1 MFMSLHKVAVVP
13 GGFKYDWIG
22 IQNYRDA
29 FLKDNV
35 FPIEMITYFQ
45 QMLLMV
51 PIIVIFALLISLLLN
66 QKFPGRFIYRALFF
80 LPVIFA
86 TGQVLSE
93 LFTQGAGDIPFLDQ
107 YNLEPLVKQY
117 VGGEMA
123 KMIMEVLGRVVLI
136 LWYSG
141 PLLYMITTMLKTVSD
156 LLDPSV
162 KWIPR
167 VVTWENLT
175 KAYEGLQYPEALRN
189 TAVIALTCSLV
200 IIIPLYVIFS
210 KLGLLNS
217 LFVFLVPAI
226 FGQGL
231 KGALFILIFRQ
242 FFKSQP
248 PSLEEA
254 AKLDGASVARLY
266 FRIMLP
272 LAQSA
277 CLVVFLF
284 SFIWYWNMYY
294 EPSMFLAK
302 GFTPLSIRLDNLEEV
317 LNPSLLSS
325 QESVNNPVTE
335 GTKMAAA
342 FLIIFPPML
351 IFMFLQRWFITGI
364 ERTGIVE

>member
-1 MFMSLHKVAVVP
+1 MNTEPWVQRAR
-13 GGFKYDWIG
+13 
-22 IQNYRDA
+22 NY
-29 FLKDNV
+29 
-35 FPIEMITYFQ
+35 
-45 QMLLMV
+45 
-51 PIIVIFALLISLLLN
+51 
-66 QKFPGRFIYRALFF
+66 
-80 LPVIFA
+80 A
-86 TGQVLSE
+86 TGFLWGRKAQKYKMVMLGRNLSDG
-93 LFTQGAGDIPFLDQ
+93 LL
-107 YNLEPLVKQY
+107 
-117 VGGEMA
+117 A
-123 KMIMEVLGRVVLI
+123 KMVIYVLLSIVAYLY
-136 LWYSG
+136 LQ
-141 PLLYMITTMLKTVSD
+141 PLLYMISTMLKTVSD

-167 VVTWENLT
+167 VVTWENLS
-175 KAYEGLQYPEALRN
+175 KAYKGLQYPEALRN
-189 TAVIALTCSLV
+189 TALIALSCSIVQVLICSMTGYALARLAVPFKGLITALVLLTFLIPPQV

-210 KLGLLNS
+210 KLGLLNT

-242 FFKSQP
+242 FFRAQP

-254 AKLDGASVARLY
+254 AKLDGASAARLY

-302 GFTPLSIRLDNLEEV
+302 GFTPLSIRLDQLEDV
-317 LNPSLLSS
+317 LNPSLLGTKDLVS
-325 QESVNNPVTE
+325 NPVTE
-335 GTKMAAA
+335 GTKMGAA
-342 FLIIFPPML
+342 FLIILPPL
-351 IFMFLQRWFITGI
+351 VIFMFLQRWFITGI

>member
-1 MFMSLHKVAVVP
+1 MKEELWFDRAK
-13 GGFKYDWIG
+13 
-22 IQNYRDA
+22 NYARDLLWRRESQR
-29 FLKDNV
+29 LKA
-35 FPIEMITYFQ
+35 
-45 QMLLMV
+45 LLMGRNLSDGLLAKL
-51 PIIVIFALLISLLLN
+51 IIYVLLSIVAYLYL
-66 QKFPGRFIYRALFF
+66 Q
-80 LPVIFA
+80 
-86 TGQVLSE
+86 
-93 LFTQGAGDIPFLDQ
+93 
-107 YNLEPLVKQY
+107 
-117 VGGEMA
+117 
-123 KMIMEVLGRVVLI
+123 
-136 LWYSG
+136 

-189 TAVIALTCSLV
+189 TAVIALTCSLVQVLVCSMTGYALARLAIPFKGLITALVLLTFLIPPQV

>member
-1 MFMSLHKVAVVP
+1 MNTEPWVQRARNYAA
-13 GGFKYDWIG
+13 GFLWSRKAQKY
-22 IQNYRDA
+22 
-29 FLKDNV
+29 KMV
-35 FPIEMITYFQ
+35 
-45 QMLLMV
+45 MLGRNLSDG
-51 PIIVIFALLISLLLN
+51 LL
-66 QKFPGRFIYRALFF
+66 
-80 LPVIFA
+80 
-86 TGQVLSE
+86 
-93 LFTQGAGDIPFLDQ
+93 
-107 YNLEPLVKQY
+107 
-117 VGGEMA
+117 A
-123 KMIMEVLGRVVLI
+123 KMVIYVLLSIVAYLY
-136 LWYSG
+136 LQ
-141 PLLYMITTMLKTVSD
+141 PLLYMISTMLKTVSD

-167 VVTWENLT
+167 VVTWENLS
-175 KAYEGLQYPEALRN
+175 KAYKGLQYPEALRN
-189 TAVIALTCSLV
+189 TALIALSCSIVQVLICSMTGYALARLAVPFKGLITALVLLTFLIPPQV

-210 KLGLLNS
+210 KLGLLNT

-242 FFKSQP
+242 FFRAQP

-254 AKLDGASVARLY
+254 AKLDGASAARLY

-302 GFTPLSIRLDNLEEV
+302 GFTPLSIRLDQLEDV
-317 LNPSLLSS
+317 LNPSLLGSKDLVS
-325 QESVNNPVTE
+325 NPVTE
-335 GTKMAAA
+335 GTKMGAA
-342 FLIIFPPML
+342 FLIILPPL
-351 IFMFLQRWFITGI
+351 VVFMFLQRWFITGI